1 MSHVVSHHDIR
12 YSQALYEPHV
22 SQSVKQL
29 VLASVTASQV
39 VLLISNSRIEWYSN
53 KTCFRFLMSLLLLTV
68 ILLSVQSLLWP
79 HRHPPHLLLFPHC
92 AWPFIHP
99 APVASL
105 FPEPEP
111 EPGPGAY
118 VHQPCLDACACTCTC
133 APHLSASP
141 ACP

>member
-1 MSHVVSHHDIR
+1 MVQQ
-12 YSQALYEPHV
+12 YYLFP
-22 SQSVKQL
+22 
-29 VLASVTASQV
+29 
-39 VLLISNSRIEWYSN
+39 
-53 KTCFRFLMSLLLLTV
+53 FLDELLLLTV

-133 APHLSASP
+133 ARHLSASP
-141 ACP
+141 SLSLAFSAVPAQSHDLQCSTFFLARILPSPCFQLFI